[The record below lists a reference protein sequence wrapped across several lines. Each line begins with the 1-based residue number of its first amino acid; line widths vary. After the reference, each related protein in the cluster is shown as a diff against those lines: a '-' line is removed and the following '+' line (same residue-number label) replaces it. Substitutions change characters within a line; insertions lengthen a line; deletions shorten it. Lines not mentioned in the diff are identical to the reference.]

1 MIYEILIYLT
11 HPNDPNNHIFLFYT
25 IRCDVSVDLDPTAIQ
40 SIRSLLNPVHFF
52 ATNHVREAIH
62 RKDRILRNKTWKVK
76 ENSLKFTSDW
86 SLIKTRSLPCIT
98 TGFQMNFWFRYFIAL
113 LRHFPLL
120 HHIGGSVSPNI
131 CGGPPHLSLALF
143 REGSKVKTKLWTLF
157 NIDCTTKKVDQAVQL
172 QAAPLCASPW
182 GAPRKRGGAIHRG
195 NPCDVLHCSS
205 LNKNANPAAEFS

>member
-11 HPNDPNNHIFLFYT
+11 HPNDPNNNMLIVFDK

-62 RKDRILRNKTWKVK
+62 KKEDFEKQMWKVK

-86 SLIKTRSLPCIT
+86 SLIKTRSLPCPT
-98 TGFQMNFWFRYFIAL
+98 TGFQMNFWIRYSFAL
-113 LRHFPLL
+113 FRHFPLL
-120 HHIGGSVSPNI
+120 HHIGGCGCLDI

-143 REGSKVKTKLWTLF
+143 REGSKVTTKPWTLF

-182 GAPRKRGGAIHRG
+182 SAPRKRGGAVHRG
-195 NPCDVLHCSS
+195 NPCDVLHCYS
-205 LNKNANPAAEFS
+205 LNKKSTVAESS